1 MQLPKEAIIE
11 FKKIYT
17 KQNGEN
23 ISDAKA
29 DELANKLLNLFK
41 LVYTDLPVNQNE
53 FTTTT
58 K

>member
-1 MQLPKEAIIE
+1 MKLPKEAINE

-17 KQNGEN
+17 KQNGED

-29 DELANKLLNLFK
+29 NELANKLLNLFK
-41 LVYTDLPVNQNE
+41 LVYTDLPVNEND